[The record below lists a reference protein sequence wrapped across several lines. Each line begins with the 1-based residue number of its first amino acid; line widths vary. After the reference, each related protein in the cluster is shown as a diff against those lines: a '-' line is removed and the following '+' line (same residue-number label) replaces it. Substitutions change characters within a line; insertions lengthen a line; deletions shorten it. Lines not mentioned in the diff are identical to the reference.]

1 MTGLQGIEIARRLA
15 LMGAETVVGTP
26 KELLPFD
33 DSGPGSHAA
42 RWSEIGLEMSDHE
55 SSDDAALAR
64 LRDGFALGPLEYWL
78 VMLCGA
84 VERYAEAAVSIGIL
98 MDAQHAHLVT
108 PLAFAQLMRAARG
121 VPVEESLCASLGG
134 GMLSRLGLVEV
145 AETQS
150 ARPLS
155 HQTIRL
161 SSAEMLALFG
171 GPPGRG
177 EKGAAARGDT
187 FSAAFDET
195 LIRVAT
201 NLLEQSRLLCLRG
214 SSPRAMRQFACD
226 MAGWLDLEPRMFP
239 AGDGPLDL
247 TPLLRLRSQLPVL
260 DMTGVHQPSHQARLA
275 LSDAQPA
282 VRRLIVLASDGFPAT
297 GIASF
302 TVPRLGW
309 QESERIWRAATS
321 DSRIARRL
329 ASRFR
334 VSLAEAATACSHADQ
349 LIAAGE
355 PGHTAAREQLIAR
368 LVLEEGERS
377 MGRLVSHL
385 RSEAQLADLVV
396 QEPLL
401 AQLLDILDWQRHSAR
416 VFGEMGLGRRSP
428 LGRGLTC
435 LFSGPP
441 GTGKTFAAQ
450 CIANELG
457 LNLYRIDLSQVVSK
471 YIGETEKALATVF
484 DEAEAGHGV
493 LLFDECDALF
503 GKRSEVKDAHDRYAN
518 IEVGY
523 LLQRIEAYEG
533 VAILATNLRSN
544 MDSAFLRRI
553 RFLLDFPMPDA
564 AMRRRLWEQSL
575 PGEKFRS
582 SGLDVDLFVERFRL
596 SGGSIQNIGLAAAHM
611 AAATESGRIT
621 VDHLVRA
628 TYRELE
634 KAGQSRDRSS
644 FGPLA
649 EYLPA
654 EVA

>member
-1 MTGLQGIEIARRLA
+1 MTSLHGIEIARRLA
-15 LMGAETVVGTP
+15 LLGAETVVGAP

-33 DSGPGSHAA
+33 DSGPALHAE
-42 RWSEIGLEMSDHE
+42 RWSELGRLMSDHE
-55 SSDDAALAR
+55 LSDDPVLVR
-64 LRDGFALGPLEYWL
+64 LRDGFSLSALDYWL

-84 VERYAEAAVSIGIL
+84 VERYAEAAASVGIL
-98 MDAQHAHLVT
+98 MDAQQAHLVT
-108 PLAFAQLMRAARG
+108 PLAFSQLMHAARK
-121 VPVEESLCASLGG
+121 VEIEESLCAALYG
-134 GMLSRLGLVEV
+134 GMPARLGLLE
-145 AETQS
+145 ATETMPG
-150 ARPLS
+150 RPLS

-161 SSAEMLALFG
+161 ASAEMLALFG
-171 GPPGRG
+171 NPLTRG
-177 EKGAAARGDT
+177 ETNLAPRRDT
-187 FSAAFDET
+187 FSPGFDAS
-195 LIRVAT
+195 LLHVAT
-201 NLLEQSRLLCLRG
+201 KLLEQNHLLCLRG
-214 SSPRAMRQFACD
+214 PAPRAVRQFAAD
-226 MAGWLDLEPRMFP
+226 MAGWLNLEPRIFP
-239 AGDGPLDL
+239 VSDGPLDI
-247 TPLLRLRSQLPVL
+247 TPLLRLRNALPVL
-260 DMTGVHQPSHQARLA
+260 DMTGVAQPSQQVRAT
-275 LSDAQPA
+275 LSDAQSA
-282 VRRLIVLASDGFPAT
+282 VRRMVVLASDGFAES

-302 TVPRLGW
+302 MVPRLGW
-309 QESERIWRAATS
+309 QESERIWRAATC
-321 DSRIARRL
+321 DNHIARRL

-334 VSLAEAATACSHADQ
+334 VSMTEAATACRHADQ

-355 PGHTAAREQLIAR
+355 PADADAREQLIASQ
-368 LVLEEGERS
+368 VLEEGERR
-377 MGRLVSHL
+377 MGRLVTHL
-385 RSEAQLADLVV
+385 RSEAQLNDLVV
-396 QEPLL
+396 QDSLRV
-401 AQLLDILDWQRHSAR
+401 QLHDILNWQRHSAR
-416 VFGEMGLGRRSP
+416 VFGEMGLGKRSP

-450 CIANELG
+450 CLANELG

-523 LLQRIEAYEG
+523 LLQRIEAFEG

-564 AMRRRLWEQSL
+564 EMRRQLWEQSL
-575 PGEKFRS
+575 PCENFRS
-582 SGLDVDLFVERFRL
+582 IDLDVDAFVDRFRL

-621 VDHLVRA
+621 VHHLVRA

-634 KAGQSRDRSS
+634 KAGLTRDRSS

>member
-1 MTGLQGIEIARRLA
+1 MTGMQGIDIARRLA

-26 KELLPFD
+26 KEMLPFD
-33 DSGPGSHAA
+33 DSGPAFRAA
-42 RWSEIGLEMSDHE
+42 EWSELGLEMSYHE
-55 SSDDAALAR
+55 TSDDPAVAR
-64 LRDGFALGPLEYWL
+64 LRDGFSLGSLEYWL

-84 VERYAEAAVSIGIL
+84 VERYGEAAASIGIL
-98 MDAQHAHLVT
+98 MDAPHAHLVT
-108 PLAFAQLMRAARG
+108 PLAFAQLMQAARG
-121 VPVEESLCASLGG
+121 VPIEECLCAALGG
-134 GMLSRLGLVEV
+134 GVAARLGLVE
-145 AETQS
+145 AADMQPG
-150 ARPLS
+150 RPLS
-155 HQTIRL
+155 HQAIRL
-161 SSAEMLALFG
+161 ASAELLALFG
-171 GPPGRG
+171 GAVDSC
-177 EKGAAARGDT
+177 EKNLAPRREA
-187 FSAAFDET
+187 FSPAFDEG

-201 NLLEQSRLLCLRG
+201 NLLEQSRVLCLRG
-214 SSPRAMRQFACD
+214 PAPRALRQFASD
-226 MAGWLDLEPRMFP
+226 MAGWLDLEPRIFP
-239 AGDGPLDL
+239 AGEGPLDL
-247 TPLLRLRSQLPVL
+247 IPLLRLRNRLPVL
-260 DMTGVHQPSHQARLA
+260 DMTGIQQPSQQVRLA
-275 LSDAQPA
+275 LSEAQPA
-282 VRRLIVLASDGFPAT
+282 VRRMIVLASDGFAES

-309 QESERIWRAATS
+309 PESERIWRAATS
-321 DSRIARRL
+321 DSQIARRL

-334 VSLAEAATACSHADQ
+334 VSLAEAITACRHADQ
-349 LIAAGE
+349 LIAAGKSA
-355 PGHTAAREQLIAR
+355 AARERVIAAQ
-368 LVLEEGERS
+368 VLEEGERR
-377 MGRLVSHL
+377 MGRLVTHL
-385 RSEAQLADLVV
+385 RSEARLADLVV
-396 QEPLL
+396 QDSLL
-401 AQLLDILDWQRHSAR
+401 GQLRDILDWQRHSAR

-564 AMRRRLWEQSL
+564 GMRRQLWEQSL
-575 PGEKFRS
+575 PGEGFRG
-582 SGLDVDLFVERFRL
+582 SGLDVDLFVDRFRL
-596 SGGSIQNIGLAAAHM
+596 SGGSIQNISLAAAHM

-621 VDHLVRA
+621 VHHLVRA

-649 EYLPA
+649 EYLPV

>member
-1 MTGLQGIEIARRLA
+1 MTSLHGIEIARRLA

-33 DSGPGSHAA
+33 DSGPILHAA
-42 RWSEIGLEMSDHE
+42 EWSEIGRLMSDHE
-55 SSDDAALAR
+55 SSDDPALAR
-64 LRDGFALGPLEYWL
+64 LRDGFSLGPLEYWL

-84 VERYAEAAVSIGIL
+84 VERYAEAAAAVGIL
-98 MDAQHAHLVT
+98 MDAPHAHLVT
-108 PLAFAQLMRAARG
+108 PFAFAQLMQAARG
-121 VPVEESLCASLGG
+121 VPIEESLCAALAG
-134 GMLSRLGLVEV
+134 GMVARLGLVE
-145 AETQS
+145 ATETL
-150 ARPLS
+150 AGRPLS

-161 SSAEMLALFG
+161 ASAEMLALFG
-171 GPPGRG
+171 SPPARV
-177 EKGAAARGDT
+177 EKGLAPRRAA
-187 FSAAFDET
+187 FSPAFDES
-195 LIRVAT
+195 LLRAAT
-201 NLLEQSRLLCLRG
+201 NLLEQNRLLCLRG
-214 SSPRAMRQFACD
+214 PGPRAARQFACD
-226 MAGWLDLEPRMFP
+226 MAGWLDLEPRIFP
-239 AGDGPLDL
+239 AGEGPLDL
-247 TPLLRLRSQLPVL
+247 IPLLRLRSQLPVL
-260 DMTGVHQPSHQARLA
+260 DMTGVQQPSQQVRLA
-275 LSDAQPA
+275 LSDAQSA
-282 VRRLIVLASDGFPAT
+282 VRRMIVLASDGFAES
-297 GIASF
+297 GIANF

-309 QESERIWRAATS
+309 QESERIWRAATG
-321 DSRIARRL
+321 DSHIARRL

-334 VSLAEAATACSHADQ
+334 VSQAEAATACGHADQ
-349 LIAAGE
+349 LIGAGE
-355 PGHTAAREQLIAR
+355 RGDGETRERLISAQ
-368 LVLEEGERS
+368 VLEEGERR
-377 MGRLVSHL
+377 MGKLVTHL
-385 RSEAQLADLVV
+385 RSEARLADLVV
-396 QEPLL
+396 HDSLL
-401 AQLLDILDWQRHSAR
+401 AQLHDILDWQRHTAR

-471 YIGETEKALATVF
+471 YIGDTEKALATVF

-564 AMRRRLWEQSL
+564 GMRRQLWEQSL
-575 PGEKFRS
+575 PGEGFRS

-596 SGGSIQNIGLAAAHM
+596 SGGSIQNISLAAAHM

-649 EYLPA
+649 EHLPA

>member
-1 MTGLQGIEIARRLA
+1 MTSLHGIEIARRLA

-33 DSGPGSHAA
+33 DSGPALHAA
-42 RWSEIGLEMSDHE
+42 EWSEIGLLMSDHE
-55 SSDDAALAR
+55 LSDDLALAR
-64 LRDGFALGPLEYWL
+64 LRDGFSLSALEYWL

-84 VERYAEAAVSIGIL
+84 VERYAEAAAAVGIL
-98 MDAQHAHLVT
+98 MDAQQAHLVT
-108 PLAFAQLMRAARG
+108 PLAFAQLMHAARR
-121 VPVEESLCASLGG
+121 VSIEESLCATLGG
-134 GMLSRLGLVEV
+134 GMPVRLGLLEA
-145 AETQS
+145 AETMPG
-150 ARPLS
+150 RPLS
-155 HQTIRL
+155 HQSIRL
-161 SSAEMLALFG
+161 ASAEMLALFG
-171 GPPGRG
+171 DPLAHV
-177 EKGAAARGDT
+177 EKSLASHRDT
-187 FSAAFDET
+187 FSPAFDT
-195 LIRVAT
+195 GLLHVAT
-201 NLLEQSRLLCLRG
+201 SLLEQSHLLCLRAPA
-214 SSPRAMRQFACD
+214 PRAARQFACD
-226 MAGWLDLEPRMFP
+226 MAGWLNLEPRIFP

-247 TPLLRLRSQLPVL
+247 IPLLRLRLCLPVL
-260 DMTGVHQPSHQARLA
+260 DMTSVAQPSQQMRMA
-275 LSDAQPA
+275 LSDAKSA
-282 VRRLIVLASDGFPAT
+282 VRRMVVLASDGFAES
-297 GIASF
+297 GIANF

-321 DSRIARRL
+321 DSQIARRL

-334 VSLAEAATACSHADQ
+334 VSMTEATTACRHADQ
-349 LIAAGE
+349 LIAAGK
-355 PGHTAAREQLIAR
+355 PADADTRERLIAEQ
-368 LVLEEGERS
+368 VLEEGERR
-377 MGRLVSHL
+377 MGRLVTHL

-396 QEPLL
+396 QDSLRV
-401 AQLLDILDWQRHSAR
+401 QLRDILDWQRHSAR
-416 VFGEMGLGRRSP
+416 VFGEMGLGRRTP

-533 VAILATNLRSN
+533 IAILATNLRSN

-553 RFLLDFPMPDA
+553 RFLLDFPMPDTD
-564 AMRRRLWEQSL
+564 MRRQLWEQSL
-575 PGEKFRS
+575 PDEKFRS
-582 SGLDVDLFVERFRL
+582 SGLDVDVFVERFRL
-596 SGGSIQNIGLAAAHM
+596 SGGSIQNISLAAAHM

-621 VDHLVRA
+621 VQHLVRA

-649 EYLPA
+649 EYLPV